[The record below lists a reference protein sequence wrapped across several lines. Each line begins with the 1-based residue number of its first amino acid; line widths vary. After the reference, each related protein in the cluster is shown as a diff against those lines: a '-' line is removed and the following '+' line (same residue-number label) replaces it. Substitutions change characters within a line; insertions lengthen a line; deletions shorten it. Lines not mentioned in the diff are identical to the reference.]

1 MGFWG
6 KMIFC
11 TAGAVLGGPIGA
23 AIGVTI
29 GTAVD
34 SFNSSNEELSNAQK
48 IQLLFFRCLAKVAK
62 SDGRVSDEEIAVV
75 ETIMKEGLELDEAS
89 RKVAISIFREAKD
102 SNTSFEEYLTQLASL
117 IEYDLE
123 FGKFLLYAFYQ
134 VATADG
140 SISSQEKQM
149 LLQTERTLRLIPGT
163 VEELLNDPPSN
174 FKKIQLLFFGCLA
187 KVAKSDGRVSG
198 EEIAVVETIMKESLE
213 LDEASRKVAISIFRE
228 AKDSNTSF
236 EEYLTQ
242 LASLIEYD
250 LEFGKFL
257 LYAFYQVATADGS
270 ISSQEKQMLLQTERT
285 LRLIPGTV
293 EELLENSMEPE
304 TAYQLLG
311 CSPEMT
317 DEEIKR
323 IYRQKSLQ
331 FHPDQIRNKG
341 LSSEFIEFANS
352 QQAKINAAYEK
363 IMSSRTSKAL

>member
-163 VEELLNDPPSN
+163 VEELL
-174 FKKIQLLFFGCLA
+174 
-187 KVAKSDGRVSG
+187 
-198 EEIAVVETIMKESLE
+198 
-213 LDEASRKVAISIFRE
+213 
-228 AKDSNTSF
+228 
-236 EEYLTQ
+236 
-242 LASLIEYD
+242 
-250 LEFGKFL
+250 
-257 LYAFYQVATADGS
+257 
-270 ISSQEKQMLLQTERT
+270 
-285 LRLIPGTV
+285 
-293 EELLENSMEPE
+293 ENSMEPE